1 MDSGSWKESVQAF
14 VESEGVLGKKNLT
27 EPKLYSREEYFDK
40 KTQFK
45 SIVHVCK
52 RYSAIHVS
60 AGREES
66 CFVSKVGLLCR
77 EKIISIFHSKMTGL
91 TIFITCS
98 AVEGTGELAS
108 SEAEIKVNAT

>member
-1 MDSGSWKESVQAF
+1 MK
-14 VESEGVLGKKNLT
+14 
-27 EPKLYSREEYFDK
+27 
-40 KTQFK
+40 FK

-66 CFVSKVGLLCR
+66 CFVSKVGLCR